1 MQTSTAANSNHSF
14 ILRFL
19 LLLAL
24 PLVLT
29 TLGSAYL
36 FAVMQKNTLLN
47 TMRFFN
53 DSTGQQW
60 DNSIASV
67 ERQINIFISDI
78 DKNTGD
84 LPPALKSRYHDIWKY
99 MLYPE
104 GPVKTVYYSLRNNEQ
119 LSFSLHPLPETI
131 NHAERPWYRN
141 AINHPGTSVWSAP
154 YIDAVEKTPVV
165 TLSHAVL
172 NQQGE
177 FLGVI
182 GIDLNLQVFSAR
194 IGRILESSDKV
205 IYMLFDRER
214 QMIIAHSDP
223 LENGKTLTKPW
234 LAEIKGRNGTLMDND
249 GDLISF
255 HALHKNPSWLVITIF
270 PFKSSIL
277 IGEILPNIFITLVLS
292 LSIFTLVAIIFRQ
305 RLEHTIST
313 LVQVVRQLR
322 ITPPGQQ
329 IIIPKLAG
337 IEELED
343 EIVLI
348 SDKMQAETEKSLRDA
363 LTGLYNRRHLEEAL
377 ATLHKENS
385 QYILAIIDIDNFKKI
400 NDTYG
405 HPIGDAVLKRTAQ
418 LGSQLLEEQATL
430 CRFGGEEL
438 VAIFEETDIANAQKL
453 MEQWRISMGQQDW
466 REKGL
471 SVSFSGGIA
480 ESLNDAP
487 DSVMARADA
496 ALYQAKQAGKNRL
509 QRA

>member
-1 MQTSTAANSNHSF
+1 M
-14 ILRFL
+14 
-19 LLLAL
+19 
-24 PLVLT
+24 
-29 TLGSAYL
+29 
-36 FAVMQKNTLLN
+36 
-47 TMRFFN
+47 
-53 DSTGQQW
+53 
-60 DNSIASV
+60 
-67 ERQINIFISDI
+67 
-78 DKNTGD
+78 
-84 LPPALKSRYHDIWKY
+84 
-99 MLYPE
+99 
-104 GPVKTVYYSLRNNEQ
+104 
-119 LSFSLHPLPETI
+119 
-131 NHAERPWYRN
+131 
-141 AINHPGTSVWSAP
+141 
-154 YIDAVEKTPVV
+154 
-165 TLSHAVL
+165 
-172 NQQGE
+172 
-177 FLGVI
+177 I

-205 IYMLFDRER
+205 IYMLFDRES

-385 QYILAIIDIDNFKKI
+385 QYILAIIDIDNFKK
-400 NDTYG
+400 
-405 HPIGDAVLKRTAQ
+405 
-418 LGSQLLEEQATL
+418 
-430 CRFGGEEL
+430 
-438 VAIFEETDIANAQKL
+438 
-453 MEQWRISMGQQDW
+453 
-466 REKGL
+466 
-471 SVSFSGGIA
+471 
-480 ESLNDAP
+480 
-487 DSVMARADA
+487 
-496 ALYQAKQAGKNRL
+496 
-509 QRA
+509 

>member
-1 MQTSTAANSNHSF
+1 MSVTPSSSSNHSF

-19 LLLAL
+19 FLLAL

-36 FAVMQKNTLLN
+36 FSVMQKNTLLN

-60 DNSIASV
+60 DNSLSSV
-67 ERQINIFISDI
+67 ERQINIIIDDIKKNDGQLPISLR
-78 DKNTGD
+78 T
-84 LPPALKSRYHDIWKY
+84 RYHDIWQY
-99 MLYPE
+99 LLYPD
-104 GPVKTVYYSLRNNEQ
+104 GPIKTVYYVLKSNEQ
-119 LSFSLHPLPETI
+119 TNFSLASMPQDI
-131 NHAERPWYRN
+131 NVTQRTWYQN
-141 AINHPGTSVWSAP
+141 ALEKPGTSIWSSS
-154 YIDAVEKTPVV
+154 YIDAVQKTPVV

-172 NQQGE
+172 NNQGN

-182 GIDLNLQVFSAR
+182 GIDLNLKVFSAR
-194 IGRILESSDKV
+194 IGRLLESGDKV
-205 IYMLFDRER
+205 GYMLYDRGSR
-214 QMIIAHSDP
+214 LVIAHSDP
-223 LENGKTLTKPW
+223 LENGMPLVTFWTDEL
-234 LAEIKGRNGTLMDND
+234 KGRNGSFMNTD
-249 GDLISF
+249 GELIAY
-255 HALHKNPSWLVITIF
+255 HALHNNPSWLVITVF
-270 PFKSSIL
+270 PFTNSFL
-277 IGEILPNIFITLVLS
+277 IGEMLPTTLISLILS

-322 ITPPGQQ
+322 VTPAGQQ
-329 IIIPKLAG
+329 IVIPKLAG

-343 EIVLI
+343 EIVMI

-363 LTGLYNRRHLEEAL
+363 LTSLYNRRHLEETL
-377 ATLHKENS
+377 ATLHKDNR
-385 QYILAIIDIDNFKKI
+385 QYILAIIDIDNFKRI

-418 LGSQLLEEQATL
+418 LGNQLLEEHATL
-430 CRFGGEEL
+430 CRFGGEEF
-438 VAIFEETDIANAQKL
+438 VAIFEQTDIASAQQL
-453 MEQWRISMGQQDW
+453 MELWRVSMGQQDW
-466 REKGL
+466 REPGL

-480 ESLNDAP
+480 ESLDTPP

-496 ALYQAKQAGKNRL
+496 ALYQAKQTGKNRL

>member
-1 MQTSTAANSNHSF
+1 M
-14 ILRFL
+14 
-19 LLLAL
+19 
-24 PLVLT
+24 
-29 TLGSAYL
+29 
-36 FAVMQKNTLLN
+36 
-47 TMRFFN
+47 
-53 DSTGQQW
+53 
-60 DNSIASV
+60 
-67 ERQINIFISDI
+67 
-78 DKNTGD
+78 
-84 LPPALKSRYHDIWKY
+84 
-99 MLYPE
+99 
-104 GPVKTVYYSLRNNEQ
+104 
-119 LSFSLHPLPETI
+119 
-131 NHAERPWYRN
+131 
-141 AINHPGTSVWSAP
+141 
-154 YIDAVEKTPVV
+154 
-165 TLSHAVL
+165 
-172 NQQGE
+172 
-177 FLGVI
+177 I
-182 GIDLNLQVFSAR
+182 GIDLNLKVFSAR
-194 IGRILESSDKV
+194 IGRILESSNNV
-205 IYMLFDRER
+205 VYMLFDRGSK
-214 QMIIAHSDP
+214 MIVAHSDP
-223 LENGKTLTKPW
+223 QENGSRLDQPW
-234 LAEIKGRNGTLMDND
+234 ISELKGRNGTLMSEN
-249 GDLISF
+249 GDLISY
-255 HALHKNPSWLVITIF
+255 HALHNNPSWLVITIF
-270 PFKSSIL
+270 PFKSDIL
-277 IGEILPNIFITLVLS
+277 IGEILPTIFITLILS

-343 EIVLI
+343 EIVMI

-363 LTGLYNRRHLEEAL
+363 LTGLYNRRHLEEVL
-377 ATLHKENS
+377 AILHKENS

-438 VAIFEETDIANAQKL
+438 VAIFEQTDIANAQKL